1 MSEVTDLAV
10 IEIKPDMAPALYVP
24 KPTLSTAKLSVPKS
38 SPPFWRIPP

>member
-24 KPTLSTAKLSVPKS
+24 NGLDSYLDQI
-38 SPPFWRIPP
+38 R